1 LFIFVFFLRAFLR
14 SVDPFDSLVD
24 SSFQLGLVG
33 SFKLVCQF
41 LVIEGVAEIVGV
53 RFETVLR
60 RDTGS
65 CRLVLSWEKK

>member
-1 LFIFVFFLRAFLR
+1 LFILIFFLRAFLR
-14 SVDPFDSLVD
+14 NVEPFDSLVD
-24 SSFQLGLVG
+24 GSFQLGLVG

-53 RFETVLR
+53 RFKTVLR

-65 CRLVLSWEKK
+65 CSLVLS